1 METMNK
7 QIPNLSPEGAAMNS
21 PRREPWDQSATRA
34 FPSPGG
40 ATENSPWRT
49 WEQGATTGFPSRGAA
64 TENRPGLALGDNV
77 CRPSGAGKLFRALLH
92 PRLTPW
98 AIFCRRS
105 AAFIGLVA
113 ISLALLPS
121 CGTSSAKSDSAA
133 TVTVG
138 VTPVTR
144 KSLQRQITLS
154 SELVPF
160 QEIDVY
166 AKESG
171 FVKKL
176 YVDYGSRVQAG
187 QLMATLEI
195 PELEA
200 QLQEDQAAIK
210 NAGDEVSR
218 AENQLK
224 RYQAQY
230 KALHLEFTRL
240 NGVFESQPGL
250 VAQQEV
256 DDAQGKDLAAGSQ
269 VDAGQSSL
277 EAAQSQLLVGRSR
290 LIHDQAL
297 FAYTR
302 ITAPFSGVVTQRY
315 ANLGTLVQAGTS
327 SSTQAMPLVKL
338 SEDDLYR
345 LVVPVPESS
354 VRDIRVGDPV
364 EVRVPSLNR
373 AFPGKVARFS
383 LDVQEGTRTMHTE
396 VDVPNPGRLLM
407 PGMYAETTL
416 TLEAKDNVLAVPL
429 EALNHEGD
437 QTTVYVASPTGK
449 VEDRV
454 VTMGLETSTDAEVV
468 AGLAEGESAI
478 VSDRS
483 GLSPGEQVR
492 PQVVQMLQFH
502 GAGQP

>member
-1 METMNK
+1 MNK
-7 QIPNLSPEGAAMNS
+7 QTSGRDLFATAA
-21 PRREPWDQSATRA
+21 
-34 FPSPGG
+34 GV
-40 ATENSPWRT
+40 
-49 WEQGATTGFPSRGAA
+49 
-64 TENRPGLALGDNV
+64 GLTAILIV
-77 CRPSGAGKLFRALLH
+77 LF
-92 PRLTPW
+92 
-98 AIFCRRS
+98 
-105 AAFIGLVA
+105 
-113 ISLALLPS
+113 PS
-121 CGTSSAKSDSAA
+121 CGKVRGKSDSPAA
-133 TVTVG
+133 VTVG
-138 VTPVTR
+138 VTKVIR

-160 QEIDVY
+160 QQIDVY

-176 YVDYGSRVQAG
+176 YVDYGSRVQTG

-200 QLQEDQAAIK
+200 QMQEDQAAIK
-210 NAGDEVSR
+210 NATNEVSR
-218 AENQLK
+218 AEHQLQ

-230 KALHLEFTRL
+230 KALHLEYTRL

-256 DDAQGKDLAAGSQ
+256 DDAQGKDLAAASQ
-269 VDAGQSSL
+269 ADAGASAL
-277 EAAQSQLLVGRSR
+277 EAARSELLVNNAR
-290 LIHDQAL
+290 LVHDQAL
-297 FAYTR
+297 FAYSR
-302 ITAPFSGVVTQRY
+302 ITAPFAGVVTQRY
-315 ANLGTLVQAGTS
+315 ANLGTLMQAGTS

-338 SEDDLYR
+338 SQDDLYR
-345 LVVPVPESS
+345 LVIPVPESS
-354 VRDIRVGDPV
+354 VRYIRVGDPV
-364 EVRVPSLNR
+364 EVRVPALNR
-373 AFPGKVARFS
+373 SFPGKVARFS

-416 TLEAKDNVLAVPL
+416 TLEAKDNILAVPL
-429 EALNHEGD
+429 EALDHAGN

-468 AGLAEGESAI
+468 SGLTEGDSVI

-483 GLSPGEQVR
+483 GLKPGEEVH
-492 PQVVQMLQFH
+492 PQLVQMLQFH
-502 GAGQP
+502 GGPGQ